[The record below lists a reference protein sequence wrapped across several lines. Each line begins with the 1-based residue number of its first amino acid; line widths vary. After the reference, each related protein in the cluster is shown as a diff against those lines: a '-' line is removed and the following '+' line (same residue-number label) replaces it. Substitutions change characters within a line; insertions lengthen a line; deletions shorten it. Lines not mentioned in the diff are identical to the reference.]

1 MNLIPV
7 IQDYYFSSDPTNG
20 ALDVSNIGDEFRVR
34 FTDGALHVPREAIN
48 VEVSVP
54 SASIWYNTPN
64 VQITNTD
71 GQVKNNTLIISAK
84 HPSDAL
90 PVVYN
95 IELPKMLVSD
105 ISQIQAIIM
114 KQINEQALSSWA
126 VLGPPVI
133 FSQDAATFRIIMT
146 LPAYATPSFVD
157 LRATDSVSNLLGFDK
172 QVYFNNSNIGGSPTT
187 VVIPGARVPAFDNVN
202 SYLIHC
208 DMIQAGILINGI
220 SSQTVAQVPIDVE
233 KAGFQIQ
240 FKEPIPPVT
249 QAPHIAGSRR
259 DVIRCWLTNER
270 NTRVDTDGQR
280 WSFRLR
286 IQFLLPNTYVISKT

>member
-7 IQDYYFSSDPTNG
+7 IQDYYFSSDPANG

-34 FTDGALHVPREAIN
+34 FTDGALHIPREAIN

-71 GQVKNNTLIISAK
+71 GQTKNNTLVISAK
-84 HPSDAL
+84 HPSDLL
-90 PVVYN
+90 PIVYN

-105 ISQIQAIIM
+105 IAQIQSVIM
-114 KQINEQALSSWA
+114 KQINEQASASWST
-126 VLGPPVI
+126 VGPPVV
-133 FSQDAATFRIIMT
+133 FTQDAATFRIIMT
-146 LPAYATPSFVD
+146 LPVYSVPSFVD
-157 LRATDSVSNLLGFDK
+157 FTASDSVSNLLGFDK
-172 QVYFNNSNIGGSPTT
+172 QVYFNNSNIGGSPATS
-187 VVIPGARVPAFDNVN
+187 VFNGPRVPVFDNVN

-208 DMIQAGILINGI
+208 DMIQTGILINGQ
-220 SSQTVAQVPIDVE
+220 SSQTVAQVPIDVD

-270 NTRVDTDGQR
+270 NVRVDTDGQR

-286 IQFLLPNTYVISKT
+286 IQFLLPNTHVISKT